1 MILGYLF
8 AALAALASGSGSI
21 LESLGV
27 RRAGAYGGTALDLV
41 RLRRQWIYFLGLAVD
56 LVGFGC
62 ATAALH
68 RLPLFLVQSVL
79 AFSIGVTA
87 TISAF
92 MGTRMATAGWVA
104 LTVGATGLVLL
115 GLSAQPGPAR
125 ALPPGWRWVLPAMA
139 LPVAAIAWYAKRR
152 NRSWAAPVLAFGAGL
167 GFSLVGVAARTL
179 GTPGAVW
186 LSGAAIV
193 LNGLTA
199 AVVFASA
206 LQKGSATAVNAI
218 MFTTNTALSSVI
230 GLVWLD
236 DRVRAGFTA
245 VAIAGVVLAMTGAVV
260 TAHYAAA
267 ARQPLRAEPA
277 GRSSG

>member
-27 RRAGAYGGTALDLV
+27 RRAGAYGGAVGDLV
-41 RLRRQWIYFLGLAVD
+41 RLRRQWIYFLGLGAD
-56 LVGFGC
+56 LAGFAC
-62 ATAALH
+62 ATAALQ

-79 AFSIGVTA
+79 AFSVGVTA
-87 TISAF
+87 TIAAF
-92 MGTRMATAGWVA
+92 LGTRMAAAGWAALTAGA
-104 LTVGATGLVLL
+104 IGLVLL
-115 GLSAQPGPAR
+115 GVSAQPGPAR
-125 ALPPGWRWVLPAMA
+125 ALPPGWPWILPAMA
-139 LPVAAIAWYAKRR
+139 LPVAAIACYAKRGH
-152 NRSWAAPVLAFGAGL
+152 RSWAAPVLAFGAGL
-167 GFSLVGVAARTL
+167 GFTVVGVAARTL
-179 GTPGAVW
+179 GTPGPVW
-186 LSGAAIV
+186 PFVAAIV

-206 LQKGSATAVNAI
+206 LQEGSATAVNAI

-236 DRVRAGFTA
+236 DRVRAGFA
-245 VAIAGVVLAMTGAVV
+245 VAAVAGVVLAMTGAVV

-267 ARQPLRAEPA
+267 ARQTLTAAPA
-277 GRSSG
+277 GRSS

>member
-1 MILGYLF
+1 MILGYLY

-41 RLRRQWIYFLGLAVD
+41 RLRRQWIYFLGLGAD

-62 ATAALH
+62 ATAALQ

-79 AFSIGVTA
+79 AFSVGVTA
-87 TISAF
+87 TIAAF
-92 MGTRMATAGWVA
+92 LGTRMATAGWVA
-104 LTVGATGLVLL
+104 LIVGATGLILL
-115 GLSAQPGPAR
+115 GLSALPGPAR
-125 ALPPGWRWVLPAMA
+125 ALPLGWRWILPAMA
-139 LPVAAIAWYAKRR
+139 LPVAAIAWYARR
-152 NRSWAAPVLAFGAGL
+152 GHRRWAAPVLAFGAGL
-167 GFSLVGVAARTL
+167 GFSVVGVAARTL
-179 GTPGAVW
+179 GTPGPMW
-186 LSGAAIV
+186 LPVSAIV
-193 LNGLTA
+193 LNGLIA

-206 LQKGSATAVNAI
+206 LQEGSATAVNAI

-236 DRVRAGFTA
+236 DRVRTGFGA
-245 VAIAGVVLAMTGAVV
+245 VAVAGVVLAMSGAVV

-267 ARQPLRAEPA
+267 ARQTLTGTPA
-277 GRSSG
+277 GRSS